1 MAGPRDRSRHRG
13 MESYNQYELQDLQTP
28 HRSLTGEGSTAHSE
42 DAYDDRNHG
51 HPQDS
56 GAQGLNLIMLRTC
69 KERSA
74 ALLGTCKARS
84 AEVLWMCM
92 QWPSK
97 HRMMTLFMASIICI
111 LVLLASKRLNPSIEP
126 PTYWFNRSTG
136 RAGGHDQSAIT
147 VTHSYG
153 PTVYRMI
160 SVHYKQFYV
169 ARLMHHQEL
178 VAVRSNLRP
187 QGQVKRQDLSHPYVG
202 TRTSTSVPGLYLMPM
217 SSTNGDWLQTQQDTH
232 PSSRPMSNTQ
242 GSQSRQGSPSL
253 GDSKSETKGLLR
265 SREVGP
271 PRWRG
276 KALYGFRRPGHPSL
290 QFYKGWCIENACSP
304 HKQLSSMCN
313 TTKTISDSFREQE
326 CKWCWPEDR
335 RKHQEIANHC
345 TEVSKRAFNA
355 VFVICG
361 IFLFCTLVIA
371 ILLATRLLQRR
382 RRARAD
388 RLLHAVATTAFPI
401 QEKIAGVPSHRFLH
415 GISKFGRPFSATN
428 YRVDQ
433 EIATGGSDPCQRVPV
448 LPPAPPAISSRV
460 FHEIENMGQG
470 SLLWGAGTNSSQ
482 RTTQGM
488 PHRSSTQLRA
498 VSSGSEQTP
507 SEAKYW
513 RDSGANFHN
522 LHRLTERS

>member
-13 MESYNQYELQDLQTP
+13 MESHIQYELQDLQAP
-28 HRSLTGEGSTAHSE
+28 HRSLTGEGSSAHSE

-56 GAQGLNLIMLRTC
+56 GDQGLNRIILRMC
-69 KERSA
+69 KERLA
-74 ALLGTCKARS
+74 GLLGTCKARS

-136 RAGGHDQSAIT
+136 RAGGHDQSTIT
-147 VTHSYG
+147 VTHSNG
-153 PTVYRMI
+153 PTVYRTI
-160 SVHYKQFYV
+160 SVHYKQFYG
-169 ARLMHHQEL
+169 ARPMHHQEP

-202 TRTSTSVPGLYLMPM
+202 TRTSTPVPGLYLMPM
-217 SSTNGDWLQTQQDTH
+217 SSTNGDWLQTQQDTR
-232 PSSRPMSNTQ
+232 PSSRH
-242 GSQSRQGSPSL
+242 GSPSL

-265 SREVGP
+265 SREVGT
-271 PRWRG
+271 PRWRVE
-276 KALYGFRRPGHPSL
+276 ALYGFRRPGHPSL

-304 HKQLSSMCN
+304 DKQLSSMCN
-313 TTKTISDSFREQE
+313 TTKTISDSFRKQE
-326 CKWCWPEDR
+326 CEWCWPENR

-388 RLLHAVATTAFPI
+388 RIPHAEVTTAFSI
-401 QEKIAGVPSHRFLH
+401 QEKIAGVPSHRSLH
-415 GISKFGRPFSATN
+415 GISKLGRPFSATN

-433 EIATGGSDPCQRVPV
+433 EIATGGSDPRQRVPV

-482 RTTQGM
+482 RNTQGM
-488 PHRSSTQLRA
+488 PRRSSTQLRA

-507 SEAKYW
+507 SEAKYR
-513 RDSGANFHN
+513 RDPGANFHN

>member
-13 MESYNQYELQDLQTP
+13 MESHKQYELQDLQRP

-42 DAYDDRNHG
+42 DAYDGRNHG

-56 GAQGLNLIMLRTC
+56 GAQGLNRMILRMC
-69 KERSA
+69 KERLA
-74 ALLGTCKARS
+74 GLLGTCKARS

-97 HRMMTLFMASIICI
+97 HRMTTLFMASIVCI
-111 LVLLASKRLNPSIEP
+111 LMLLASKRLNPSIEP

-136 RAGGHDQSAIT
+136 RAGGHDQSTIT

-153 PTVYRMI
+153 PTVYRTI
-160 SVHYKQFYV
+160 SVHYKQFYG
-169 ARLMHHQEL
+169 ARPMHHQEP
-178 VAVRSNLRP
+178 VAVPSNFGP
-187 QGQVKRQDLSHPYVG
+187 KGQVKRQDLSHPYVG

-217 SSTNGDWLQTQQDTH
+217 SFTKGDCLQTQQDTY

-253 GDSKSETKGLLR
+253 GESKSETKGLLR

-271 PRWRG
+271 PRWG
-276 KALYGFRRPGHPSL
+276 VEALYGFRRPSHPSL
-290 QFYKGWCIENACSP
+290 QSYKGWCIENACSP

-313 TTKTISDSFREQE
+313 TTKTISDSFRKQE
-326 CKWCWPEDR
+326 CEWCWPENR

-361 IFLFCTLVIA
+361 ILLFCTLVIA
-371 ILLATRLLQRR
+371 ILLATRMLQRR

-388 RLLHAVATTAFPI
+388 RFLHAEATTAFSI
-401 QEKIAGVPSHRFLH
+401 QEKIASVPSHRFSH
-415 GISKFGRPFSATN
+415 SISKFGRPFSVTK
-428 YRVDQ
+428 YRVGQ
-433 EIATGGSDPCQRVPV
+433 EIATGGSDPRQRVPV

-482 RTTQGM
+482 QNTQGI
-488 PHRSSTQLRA
+488 PRRSSRQLRA
-498 VSSGSEQTP
+498 VSSGSEQIP
-507 SEAKYW
+507 SEAKYR
-513 RDSGANFHN
+513 RDPGANFHN